1 MFILWKTPNFIRS
14 FLLDFRDS
22 FDIKVI
28 YKLDRMKISKS
39 QRNNLIFLGVIALLI
54 IPQTRKPIQ
63 VFLNKGLALF
73 GPSIESEDN
82 RTTIAFEDWKLQ
94 DLDRKVVNFKDLE
107 NKVIFLNFWATWC
120 PPCIAEMGGI
130 HDLYN
135 DYKDDVVFL
144 LVSNEKKEIVKK
156 FIEKKGYTFNS
167 YLSLSSYPQN
177 FNISSIPR
185 TFLISKNGDIVID
198 KSGAANW
205 NSDKVRAQV
214 EVLISE

>member
-1 MFILWKTPNFIRS
+1 
-14 FLLDFRDS
+14 
-22 FDIKVI
+22 
-28 YKLDRMKISKS
+28 MKISKS
-39 QRNNLIFLGVIALLI
+39 HRNNLIFLVVIALLI

-73 GPSIESEDN
+73 GPSIESENN
-82 RTTIAFEDWKLQ
+82 RTTIALEDWQLQ
-94 DLDRKVVNFKDLE
+94 DLDGKVVNFKDLE

-130 HDLYN
+130 HELYN

-144 LVSNEKKEIVKK
+144 LVSSEKKQIVQK
-156 FIEKKGYTFNS
+156 FIEKKGYMFNS
-167 YLSLSSYPQN
+167 YSPLTNYPKD
-177 FNISSIPR
+177 FDISSIPR
-185 TFLISKNGDIVID
+185 TFLISKKGDIVID

-205 NSDKVRAQV
+205 NSSKVRAQI